1 MLRSRLALVLIAI
14 FPAVASAQF
23 TTFVPP
29 VAKTDSIKAAAV
41 AQTQAARDS
50 ITHTTLTNMKAWVDS
65 AAGTVASTTDTM
77 SAANPSTPSTA
88 TASTSS
94 ASSTTSFSNGALA
107 PNTASPLP
115 LIALVG
121 LAALSLGTVM
131 LAGRHRA

>member
-1 MLRSRLALVLIAI
+1 MLRSRLALVLIAL

-29 VAKTDSIKAAAV
+29 VAKTDSVQAAAV
-41 AQTQAARDS
+41 AQTKAARDS

-65 AAGTVASTTDTM
+65 AAGTVATTTDTT
-77 SAANPSTPSTA
+77 SAASPSTPGSTPP
-88 TASTSS
+88 TST
-94 ASSTTSFSNGALA
+94 SSTTSFSNGALA

-131 LAGRHRA
+131 LAGRPRA

>member
-1 MLRSRLALVLIAI
+1 MLRSRLALVLIAL

-29 VAKTDSIKAAAV
+29 VAKTDSVKAAAV
-41 AQTQAARDS
+41 AQTRAARDS

-65 AAGTVASTTDTM
+65 AAGTVATTTDTM
-77 SAANPSTPSTA
+77 AAATTSAPGSAA
-88 TASTSS
+88 
-94 ASSTTSFSNGALA
+94 ASSSGTTSFSNGAIA

-121 LAALSLGTVM
+121 LAALSLGTVI
-131 LAGRHRA
+131 LAGRPRA

>member
-1 MLRSRLALVLIAI
+1 MLRSRLALVLIAL

-29 VAKTDSIKAAAV
+29 VAKTDSVKAAAV
-41 AQTQAARDS
+41 AQTKAARDS

-65 AAGTVASTTDTM
+65 AAGTVATTTDTM
-77 SAANPSTPSTA
+77 AASSTA
-88 TASTSS
+88 TPASAA
-94 ASSTTSFSNGALA
+94 ASSSGTTSFSNGALA

-121 LAALSLGTVM
+121 LAALSLGTVL
-131 LAGRHRA
+131 LAGRPRA

>member
-1 MLRSRLALVLIAI
+1 MLRSRLALVLIAL

-29 VAKTDSIKAAAV
+29 VAKTDSVKAAAV
-41 AQTQAARDS
+41 AQTKAARDS

-65 AAGTVASTTDTM
+65 AAGTVATTTDTM
-77 SAANPSTPSTA
+77 AASSTA
-88 TASTSS
+88 TPATAA
-94 ASSTTSFSNGALA
+94 ASSSGTTSFSNGALA

-121 LAALSLGTVM
+121 LAALSLGTVL
-131 LAGRHRA
+131 LAGRPRA

>member
-1 MLRSRLALVLIAI
+1 MLRSRLALVLIAL

-29 VAKTDSIKAAAV
+29 VAKTDSVKAAAV
-41 AQTQAARDS
+41 AQTKAARDS

-65 AAGTVASTTDTM
+65 AAGTVATTTDM
-77 SAANPSTPSTA
+77 MAASSTA
-88 TASTSS
+88 TPTTAA
-94 ASSTTSFSNGALA
+94 ASSSGTTSFSNGALA

-121 LAALSLGTVM
+121 LAALSLGTVL
-131 LAGRHRA
+131 LAGRPRA

>member
-1 MLRSRLALVLIAI
+1 MLRSRLALVLIAV

-29 VAKTDSIKAAAV
+29 VAKTDSVKAAAV
-41 AQTQAARDS
+41 AQTKAARDS

-65 AAGTVASTTDTM
+65 AAGTVATTTDT
-77 SAANPSTPSTA
+77 AANPSAAGAAAMPA
-88 TASTSS
+88 T
-94 ASSTTSFSNGALA
+94 SSTTSFSNGATA

-115 LIALVG
+115 LIALIG

-131 LAGRHRA
+131 LAGRPRA

>member
-1 MLRSRLALVLIAI
+1 MLRSRLALVLIAL

-29 VAKTDSIKAAAV
+29 VAKTDSVKAAAV
-41 AQTQAARDS
+41 AQTRAARDS

-65 AAGTVASTTDTM
+65 AAGTVATTTDTM
-77 SAANPSTPSTA
+77 AAATTPAPGSAA
-88 TASTSS
+88 
-94 ASSTTSFSNGALA
+94 ASSSGTTSFSNGAIA

-121 LAALSLGTVM
+121 LAALSLGTVI
-131 LAGRHRA
+131 LAGRPRA

>member
-1 MLRSRLALVLIAI
+1 MLRSRLALVLIAV

-29 VAKTDSIKAAAV
+29 VAKTDSVKAAAV

-65 AAGTVASTTDTM
+65 AAGTVATTTDTM
-77 SAANPSTPSTA
+77 AAGTTPVPGTTSA
-88 TASTSS
+88 ASTS
-94 ASSTTSFSNGALA
+94 ATTSFSNGALA

-121 LAALSLGTVM
+121 LAALSLGTVL
-131 LAGRHRA
+131 LAGRPRA

>member
-1 MLRSRLALVLIAI
+1 MLRSRLALVLIAL

-29 VAKTDSIKAAAV
+29 VAKTDSVKAAAV
-41 AQTQAARDS
+41 AQTRAARDS

-65 AAGTVASTTDTM
+65 AAGTVATTTDTM
-77 SAANPSTPSTA
+77 AAATTPAPGSAA
-88 TASTSS
+88 
-94 ASSTTSFSNGALA
+94 ASSSGTTSFSNGAVA

-121 LAALSLGTVM
+121 LAALSLGTVI
-131 LAGRHRA
+131 LAGRPRA